1 MNKLR
6 PKQKKFVDAY
16 LETGNGTEAVIRANY
31 TVKDRNV
38 ASSIASENLRK
49 PDIIG
54 YLRSHASGAASRIVQ
69 MSIDAENEA
78 VKFNANR
85 DILDR
90 SGFQAPEKDEKSNN
104 IFVINLSDEQK
115 ENLRRLFSPNV

>member
-16 LETGNGTEAVIRANY
+16 LETGNGTEAVVRAGYN
-31 TVKDRNV
+31 VKDRNV
-38 ASSIASENLRK
+38 ARVVGSQNLAK
-49 PDIIG
+49 LNIIE
-54 YLRSHASGAASRIVQ
+54 YLQSHAKGAASRIVQ
-69 MSIDAENEA
+69 MSMEAENEA

-90 SGFQAPEKDEKSNN
+90 AGFQAPEKDEKSNN
-104 IFVINLSDEQK
+104 IFVINLSDKQK

>member
-16 LETGNGTEAVIRANY
+16 LETGNGAEAVVRAGY
-31 TVKDRNV
+31 NV
-38 ASSIASENLRK
+38 SNRKSASEIASQNLDK
-49 PDIIG
+49 LNVME
-54 YLRSHASGAASRIVQ
+54 YLQSHAKGAASRIVE
-69 MSIDAENEA
+69 MSELAENEA

-90 SGFQAPEKDEKSNN
+90 SGFKAPEEPTKNN

-115 ENLRRLFSPNV
+115 DNLKRLLSPNV

>member
-16 LETGNGTEAVIRANY
+16 LETGNGTEAVVRAGY
-31 TVKDRNV
+31 DVKDRNS
-38 ASSIASENLRK
+38 AATIASENLRK
-49 PDIIG
+49 LDIIG
-54 YLRSHASGAASRIVQ
+54 YLKANASGAASRIVQ
-69 MSIDAENEA
+69 MSMEAENEA

-90 SGFQAPEKDEKSNN
+90 AGFQAPEKDEKSNN